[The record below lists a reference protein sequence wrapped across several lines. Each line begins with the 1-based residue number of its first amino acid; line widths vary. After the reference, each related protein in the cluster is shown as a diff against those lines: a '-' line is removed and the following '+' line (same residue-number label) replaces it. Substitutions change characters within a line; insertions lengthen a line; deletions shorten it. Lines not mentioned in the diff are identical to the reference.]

1 MADYDD
7 IPEIDPD
14 RLELMLRGA
23 SQRENR
29 NRRVYSVTIR
39 VRFEADTRPAE
50 WDDAILSVYV
60 RRRAAQVLKAVLED
74 ENRNWFVVVD
84 CEARL
89 LEKRSLFDVELKKKR
104 S

>member
-1 MADYDD
+1 M
-7 IPEIDPD
+7 
-14 RLELMLRGA
+14 
-23 SQRENR
+23 
-29 NRRVYSVTIR
+29 
-39 VRFEADTRPAE
+39 
-50 WDDAILSVYV
+50 